1 MKPDYIQQTKKPT
14 DWKSNYKN
22 YFVRNS
28 KGKHVNVGPSKKW
41 AKGIAKDVVPT
52 WIKNT
57 FYTNYPKPAPPPF
70 KKDKYLSVT
79 IKTFAPDFVPNAY
92 YEKIENVT
100 APPFERG
107 KYWELLDK
115 MILPEWKDNY
125 YYKIVYDN
133 YQDLAAKG
141 VEKFRELLDGD
152 EISINL
158 KNSID
163 YDIGDIVGATD
174 TYTGISVMKKVTK
187 KIVTIK
193 NNEINTSYEI
203 G

>member
-1 MKPDYIQQTKKPT
+1 
-14 DWKSNYKN
+14 
-22 YFVRNS
+22 
-28 KGKHVNVGPSKKW
+28 
-41 AKGIAKDVVPT
+41 
-52 WIKNT
+52 
-57 FYTNYPKPAPPPF
+57 
-70 KKDKYLSVT
+70 
-79 IKTFAPDFVPNAY
+79 
-92 YEKIENVT
+92 
-100 APPFERG
+100 
-107 KYWELLDK
+107 